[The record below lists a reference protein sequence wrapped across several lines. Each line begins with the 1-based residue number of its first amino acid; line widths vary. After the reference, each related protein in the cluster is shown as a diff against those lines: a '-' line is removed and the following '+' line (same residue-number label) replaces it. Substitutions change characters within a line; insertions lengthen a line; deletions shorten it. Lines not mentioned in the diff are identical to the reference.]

1 MYWSLTRKDRKRY
14 LRICPFGN
22 CMNTSI
28 LCALFNFVFFDNFCK
43 LMGNELYPHHYRRSL
58 AQYQNFSLY
67 CVAEPVLFPFFGRLW
82 AYGIQPAPTRDS
94 TFFHHQPQTFSNF
107 KTTKR
112 VNSGSSKKTWLGN
125 TLYWNRYRYFLMLIS
140 LNLLLLYKICR
151 EVGDNPH
158 FWDYP
163 VYCSDGISWTN
174 QLLIGKN
181 LESDELISSVL
192 IKSLAGI

>member
-1 MYWSLTRKDRKRY
+1 
-14 LRICPFGN
+14 
-22 CMNTSI
+22 MNTSI

-82 AYGIQPAPTRDS
+82 AFGIQPAPTRDS

-112 VNSGSSKKTWLGN
+112 VNSGSSKKNLAWQHFVLEPVPV
-125 TLYWNRYRYFLMLIS
+125 FL
-140 LNLLLLYKICR
+140 N
-151 EVGDNPH
+151 VN
-158 FWDYP
+158 F
-163 VYCSDGISWTN
+163 
-174 QLLIGKN
+174 
-181 LESDELISSVL
+181 
-192 IKSLAGI
+192 IKSTLAL